1 MESNYN
7 KKFDQ
12 QVRKKFE
19 NFSSE
24 VSPSLWTAI
33 ENEIQPN
40 EVSIKKISII
50 KRYRYFSGAAALL
63 IIGIAFWHVRPVEK
77 IFLTGKGIT
86 EVNTVVEEPEIKR
99 SLSAEGAPARAK
111 DDTALAPEAV
121 SKPLSL
127 AVRNEDSDDEQL
139 QVSLL
144 TAENRSENITLRELP
159 ITSNA
164 LVEND
169 KTVLVEDLS
178 SASVLDNRL
187 AYRSENPD
195 SLDLG
200 QGSEDTEP
208 GF

>member
-50 KRYRYFSGAAALL
+50 KRYRYFSGAATLL

-127 AVRNEDSDDEQL
+127 AVRNEDSDDE
-139 QVSLL
+139 
-144 TAENRSENITLRELP
+144 
-159 ITSNA
+159 
-164 LVEND
+164 
-169 KTVLVEDLS
+169 
-178 SASVLDNRL
+178 
-187 AYRSENPD
+187 
-195 SLDLG
+195 
-200 QGSEDTEP
+200 
-208 GF
+208 